1 MQKRKL
7 GRTGPEV
14 SALGQGCMGMSGR
27 VYGPTRDEESIA
39 TIRTALDAGV
49 TLLDTGD
56 FYGSGHNELLLREA
70 LRGVPRE
77 NYLLSVKFGAMRGP
91 GGTFQGNDVRPAA
104 MKNFLC
110 YSLQRL
116 GVDYIDI
123 YRPARIDPG
132 VSVEETV
139 GALAEMVQAGYVRQ
153 IGLSEVGAATL
164 RRAAA
169 VHPISDVQIEYSLL
183 ARGMERAVLP
193 ACRELGVGVT
203 AYAVLT
209 RGLLSGNW
217 STDRVIGPGDAR
229 GRGPRFKPGHVE
241 HNLQLVEALRTIAA
255 ARGVTVAQLAIAWV
269 AGRGADIVP
278 LIGAKTQAQLASA
291 IAAMALRLSADELAR
306 IEAAAPPG
314 SASGARYDPHQM
326 EMLDSEKA

>member
-1 MQKRKL
+1 
-7 GRTGPEV
+7 
-14 SALGQGCMGMSGR
+14 
-27 VYGPTRDEESIA
+27 
-39 TIRTALDAGV
+39 
-49 TLLDTGD
+49 
-56 FYGSGHNELLLREA
+56 
-70 LRGVPRE
+70 
-77 NYLLSVKFGAMRGP
+77 
-91 GGTFQGNDVRPAA
+91 
-104 MKNFLC
+104 
-110 YSLQRL
+110 
-116 GVDYIDI
+116 
-123 YRPARIDPG
+123 

-139 GALAEMVQAGYVRQ
+139 GAMAEMVQAGHVRQ

-209 RGLLSGNW
+209 RGLLSGSW
-217 STDRVIGPGDAR
+217 SADRVIGPGDAR

-241 HNLQLVEALRTIAA
+241 HNLQLVEALRAIAA

-269 AGRGADIVP
+269 AGRGEDIVP
-278 LIGAKTQAQLASA
+278 LIGAKTPAQLGSA
-291 IAAMALRLSADELAR
+291 IAAMALRLSADELAA

-326 EMLDSEKA
+326 ETLDSERE